1 MGLTAKIFMN
11 GRSQAIRLPA
21 AFRFQ
26 EKEVF
31 IRQDP
36 ATGDLILSRK
46 PDNWDGFFSAL
57 KDADVPADFLTPQD
71 RNQDTQKRDPLAGVT
86 DLCST
91 CWIPIR

>member
-1 MGLTAKIFMN
+1 MSQIAKIFMN

-46 PDNWDGFFSAL
+46 PENWDGFFLAL
-57 KDADVPADFLTPQD
+57 KNADIPDDFLSPKD
-71 RNQDTQKRDPLAGVT
+71 RNQGSQNRDPFDGI
-86 DLCST
+86 DE
-91 CWIPIR
+91 